1 MDAAPTTTFQFITLE
16 VRQRVGIVTL
26 NRPDKRNALNYV
38 VIEELKRAFALLET
52 DPNAKLVLLKG
63 NGPAFCAGADLDY
76 LQKLQGYGLNENLAD
91 STHLMELYQ
100 QLYRFP
106 KLVVAQVEGHAI
118 AGGCGLATVCDLA
131 FAVPEAKFGYTEV
144 KIGFIPALVLVILQR
159 KIGDARARQLLL
171 TGDLISAA
179 RAAELGLVTEIV
191 PAERIADHVWALL
204 QRLAVENAA
213 GSIELTKRML
223 ADVATLPLAEALRFA
238 AKMNAHARATA
249 ECQRGIAAFL
259 NKEKIEW

>member
-1 MDAAPTTTFQFITLE
+1 MQNGPLQFQFITLE
-16 VRQRVGIVTL
+16 VRQRVGIITL

-38 VIEELKRAFALLET
+38 VIDELKQALSLLDS
-52 DPNAKLVLLKG
+52 DPNAKVVLLKAAG
-63 NGPAFCAGADLDY
+63 QAFCAGADLDY

-100 QLYRFP
+100 LITRYR

-131 FAVPEAKFGYTEV
+131 YAVPEAKFGYTEV
-144 KIGFIPALVLVILQR
+144 KIGFIPALVLIILQR

-171 TGDLISAA
+171 TGDLISAE
-179 RAAELGLVTEIV
+179 RAATLGLITEVV
-191 PAERIADHVWALL
+191 PADRIADHVWTLL
-204 QRLAVENAA
+204 QRLVVENAA

-223 ADVATLPLAEALRFA
+223 ADVATLPLDDALRFA

-259 NKEKIEW
+259 SKEKIEW